1 MLRCQWRRIA
11 GALRAWPLAGALALA
26 AVAASPLVAWRAGRA
41 LGTVLQPV
49 LHDPE
54 LARLLALAPGVAG
67 ATAGAALCLTAA
79 GRRSLGPQ
87 LAALPVG
94 ARTALVA
101 TMVAPAAAALALGL
115 PAALALAVALGA
127 ASPGGVAAGIGL
139 VAGALAG
146 AAAGAVAAESILQAG
161 SGARLRGVVS
171 LLLVAAAWVA
181 AGSLQQAPLVGPLA
195 PAGTALSGRGH
206 AVAAL
211 AGVLVAA
218 ILGGAAWLELAVR
231 RPERVAV
238 ARGSRRRRVLGPPA
252 AALPLAATVLLAR
265 RRDLRLALLAAVGF
279 GLAGV
284 ALAER
289 AGVPAPGPL
298 HLGAGSTLLGAALA
312 PLVVGGVLASGRWA
326 WACAPRAR
334 LLPCVA
340 LVAAAH
346 AVLVAA
352 LAPVLAG
359 TALASGVP
367 PHAVAEVALVAVGLG
382 AAAVLAGALV
392 PWRGTTMGDQVASFA
407 AFAACAGAFSVAAG
421 AAGPRLVAAGAPDA
435 AAAACLL
442 AACTGVSLGAV
453 TRRLRAPGGAA

>member
-1 MLRCQWRRIA
+1 MRRSPRLRCSR
-11 GALRAWPLAGALALA
+11 GAPGAR
-26 AVAASPLVAWRAGRA
+26 SRS
-41 LGTVLQPV
+41 VLQPV
-49 LHDPE
+49 LDDPA

-67 ATAGAALCLTAA
+67 ATAGAALCLTAS
-79 GRRSLGPQ
+79 GRHSLGPQ

-101 TMVAPAAAALALGL
+101 TVVVPASAALVLAL
-115 PAALALAVALGA
+115 PAALAFAVAFGS
-127 ASPGGVAAGIGL
+127 ASPGGATAGLGF

-146 AAAGAVAAESILQAG
+146 ATAGAVAAESILQAG
-161 SGARLRGVVS
+161 AGARLRSVVC
-171 LLLVAAAWVA
+171 LLLVAAAWAA
-181 AGSLQQAPLVGPLA
+181 AGSLHEAPLVGPLA
-195 PAGTALSGRGH
+195 PAGSALSGHGH
-206 AVAAL
+206 ALAAL
-211 AGVLVAA
+211 AGVLAAA

-238 ARGSRRRRVLGPPA
+238 ARASRSRRVLGPPA

-284 ALAER
+284 ALAKR

-326 WACAPRAR
+326 WACAPRPR

-340 LVAAAH
+340 LAAAAH

-352 LAPVLAG
+352 LAPVLVGA
-359 TALASGVP
+359 ALASGAP
-367 PHAVAEVALVAVGLG
+367 PHAVAELALVSVGLG

-392 PWRGTTMGDQVASFA
+392 PWRGATMGDQVASFA
-407 AFAACAGAFSVAAG
+407 TFAACAGAFSVAAG
-421 AAGPRLVAAGAPDA
+421 AAGPRLVAAGMPDA

>member
-1 MLRCQWRRIA
+1 MLVC
-11 GALRAWPLAGALALA
+11 
-26 AVAASPLVAWRAGRA
+26 
-41 LGTVLQPV
+41 
-49 LHDPE
+49 
-54 LARLLALAPGVAG
+54 
-67 ATAGAALCLTAA
+67 
-79 GRRSLGPQ
+79 
-87 LAALPVG
+87 
-94 ARTALVA
+94 
-101 TMVAPAAAALALGL
+101 
-115 PAALALAVALGA
+115 
-127 ASPGGVAAGIGL
+127 
-139 VAGALAG
+139 
-146 AAAGAVAAESILQAG
+146 
-161 SGARLRGVVS
+161 
-171 LLLVAAAWVA
+171 LLLVAAAWAA
-181 AGSLQQAPLVGPLA
+181 AGSLHEAPLVGPLA
-195 PAGTALSGRGH
+195 PAGSALSGHGH
-206 AVAAL
+206 ALVAL
-211 AGVLVAA
+211 AGVLAAA

-238 ARGSRRRRVLGPPA
+238 ARASRRCRVLGPPA

-284 ALAER
+284 ALAKR

-326 WACAPRAR
+326 WACAPRPR

-340 LVAAAH
+340 LAAAAH

-359 TALASGVP
+359 AALASGAP
-367 PHAVAEVALVAVGLG
+367 PHAVAELALVAVGLG
-382 AAAVLAGALV
+382 AAAVLAGAVV
-392 PWRGTTMGDQVASFA
+392 PWRGATMGDQVASFA

-421 AAGPRLVAAGAPDA
+421 AAGPRLVDAGVPDT